1 MPNWCR
7 CRLSIEGPEVKVA
20 ELKEACVATVE
31 EFPSYKPYPA
41 IHSTL
46 QVFTHKADGTDLC
59 FNKLVPVP
67 QEFLE
72 KTYDEGGHKWE
83 VQNWGCKWGASCA
96 EHSVDTPGKI
106 EFTFDT
112 PWQPPLLWVDKVSEL
127 YPELHF
133 IIGYDEPDMNIHGR
147 AEWNEGSLVEAGWE
161 GHALECLVESPNE
174 GE

>member
-7 CRLSIEGPEVKVA
+7 CRLSISGPEAKVA
-20 ELKEACVATVE
+20 ELLEACEATAE
-31 EFPSYKPYPA
+31 EMHSYKPYYRIEA
-41 IHSTL
+41 EL
-46 QVFTHKADGTDLC
+46 QHMAKHTAGTDLS
-59 FNKLVPVP
+59 FNKLVPIP
-67 QEFLE
+67 QELLA
-72 KTYDEGGHKWE
+72 KTYDEGGHEWE
-83 VQNWGCKWGASCA
+83 LKNWGCKWGASRV

-106 EFTFDT
+106 ELVFDT

-147 AEWNEGSLVEAGWE
+147 AEWNDGSIIEAGWE
-161 GHALECLVESPNE
+161 GHALKCLVESPDE